1 LAALLATKSAAFRT
15 KGILRC
21 VSSASYLFHGLG
33 AVGNTGSLE
42 SLLAT
47 DDAVSEA
54 VVEAAVVLSVDVAL
68 GREAPDLAGEAG
80 GELRGV
86 EAVDGPDAALPG

>member
-1 LAALLATKSAAFRT
+1 MSNP
-15 KGILRC
+15 G
-21 VSSASYLFHGLG
+21 G
-33 AVGNTGSLE
+33 LE

-47 DDAVSEA
+47 DDAVPEA

-68 GREAPDLAGEAG
+68 GGETPDLAGEAG
-80 GELRGV
+80 GELGGV